1 MIKVFT
7 GEDRISAKNAITKY
21 LGQNY
26 EVVEGVN
33 LIPADLPSIFLG
45 QSLFEKTRKI
55 LIQDLSENKSV
66 FDELPKYLDTPHQ
79 IAILEL
85 KLDKRSNTYKAIQK
99 KVEIQDFPLPKDPN
113 FGIVFNIYHTAK
125 KDGKKAIRMLEQI
138 KPTEDP
144 MMFFGLIA
152 SQAIKDYSMKQG
164 TKEKRALKELSDLD
178 LKLKTTSFQPWLLI
192 ESFLLQ
198 LSSF

>member
-1 MIKVFT
+1 MIKIFT

-21 LGQNY
+21 LGQDY
-26 EVVEGVN
+26 EVVECVN
-33 LIPADLPSIFLG
+33 LVPADLPSIFLG

>member
-1 MIKVFT
+1 MIKIFT
-7 GEDRISAKNAITKY
+7 GEDRVLAKDAITKY
-21 LGQNY
+21 LGNSY
-26 EVVEGVN
+26 EVIEGAD
-33 LIPADLPSIFLG
+33 LTPADLPSIFLG

-55 LIQDLSENKSV
+55 LIQDLSENKSS
-66 FDELPKYLDTPHQ
+66 FEELPKYLDTPHQ

-85 KLDKRSNTYKAIQK
+85 KLDKRSSAYKAIQK
-99 KVEIQDFPLPKDPN
+99 RVEIQDFPLPRDPN
-113 FGIVFNIYHTAK
+113 FSVVFNIYHTAK
-125 KDGKKAIRMLEQI
+125 KDGKKAVNMLEQI

-178 LKLKTTSFQPWLLI
+178 IKLKTTSFQPWLLI

>member
-1 MIKVFT
+1 MIKIFT
-7 GEDRISAKNAITKY
+7 GEDRVLAKDAITKY
-21 LGQNY
+21 LGNSY
-26 EVVEGVN
+26 EVIEGAD
-33 LIPADLPSIFLG
+33 LTPADLPSIFLG

-55 LIQDLSENKSV
+55 LIQDLSENKSS
-66 FDELPKYLDTPHQ
+66 FEELPKYLDTPHQ

-85 KLDKRSNTYKAIQK
+85 KLDKRSSAYKAIQK
-99 KVEIQDFPLPKDPN
+99 RVEIQDFPLPRDPN
-113 FGIVFNIYHTAK
+113 FSVVFNIYHTAK
-125 KDGKKAIRMLEQI
+125 KDGKKAVNMLEQI

-164 TKEKRALKELSDLD
+164 TKERRALKELSDLD
-178 LKLKTTSFQPWLLI
+178 IKLKTTSFQPWLLI